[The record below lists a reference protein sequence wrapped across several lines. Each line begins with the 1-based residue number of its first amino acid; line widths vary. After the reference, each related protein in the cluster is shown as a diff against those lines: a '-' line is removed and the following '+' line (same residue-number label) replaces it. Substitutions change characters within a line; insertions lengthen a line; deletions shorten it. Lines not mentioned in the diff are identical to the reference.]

1 MCVFYACVCV
11 ELWLCSWTQTS
22 LYSDRTS
29 TKTWWILKCY
39 METRIH
45 VKVSSASVR
54 SSLNKMLL
62 VLINVFIYLISSF
75 SFKKSHLMEVDYWI
89 ISKIMNINLSSIKI
103 ICFLAKKKKK
113 EKINYCDIFD
123 GKNA

>member
-1 MCVFYACVCV
+1 
-11 ELWLCSWTQTS
+11 
-22 LYSDRTS
+22 
-29 TKTWWILKCY
+29 

-113 EKINYCDIFD
+113 KKSIIVTFLMGKMLRNKIT
-123 GKNA
+123 G